1 MGLLRDVL
9 DTIKAINVVGTAE
22 EYFKSKKYSS
32 ISKRSAEGTLQFPV
46 LVSRSMDIDTLQTIS
61 KALEREYSSFTQIV
75 LTMSPMLNLDS
86 DIDAAGYLKKFH
98 QNLDIKT
105 DRNDLTNS
113 AVDAHI
119 IENYNCFVSETGNM
133 HILAITCEG
142 STTKVLKCNNEQL
155 MSILDYVVMESV
167 NSKFNPRN
175 NLYVFK
181 DPEVSARH
189 NQIITENLDKDTPSK
204 YQSIAKPKDN
214 DVKMNEK
221 VLLDNDVKKS
231 NELVP
236 TTLHIRVNVIDNDGL
251 NHGYQDF
258 IIGVKTT
265 MHPINSDEMITNLI
279 NGCNNDNKFF
289 NFIKWTTG
297 ETEFFKDFL
306 FNIKE
311 IKDDVVSRSQGASPW
326 WITLKRKK
334 LMAKMKDRLFLPNK
348 ILPNTTIVVSAQ
360 EVEFIKTHYGFD
372 LMNPMFVDK
381 IMETYFLLGFVV
393 VDSSTQI
400 AHFLFDG
407 QKSYQSV
414 TFNGLERENSAKT
427 DTKEILKLMNKM

>member
-1 MGLLRDVL
+1 
-9 DTIKAINVVGTAE
+9 
-22 EYFKSKKYSS
+22 
-32 ISKRSAEGTLQFPV
+32 
-46 LVSRSMDIDTLQTIS
+46 
-61 KALEREYSSFTQIV
+61 
-75 LTMSPMLNLDS
+75 
-86 DIDAAGYLKKFH
+86 
-98 QNLDIKT
+98 
-105 DRNDLTNS
+105 
-113 AVDAHI
+113 
-119 IENYNCFVSETGNM
+119 
-133 HILAITCEG
+133 
-142 STTKVLKCNNEQL
+142 
-155 MSILDYVVMESV
+155 
-167 NSKFNPRN
+167 
-175 NLYVFK
+175 
-181 DPEVSARH
+181 
-189 NQIITENLDKDTPSK
+189 
-204 YQSIAKPKDN
+204 
-214 DVKMNEK
+214 
-221 VLLDNDVKKS
+221 
-231 NELVP
+231 
-236 TTLHIRVNVIDNDGL
+236 
-251 NHGYQDF
+251 
-258 IIGVKTT
+258 